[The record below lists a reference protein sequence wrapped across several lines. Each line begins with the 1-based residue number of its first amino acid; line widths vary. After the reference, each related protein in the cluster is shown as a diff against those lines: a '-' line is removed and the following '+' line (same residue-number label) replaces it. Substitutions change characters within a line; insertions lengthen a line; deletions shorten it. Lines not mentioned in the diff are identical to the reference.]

1 MNNKKTTKEKLIG
14 WVILLLYTALYIWV
28 TYYHEPWFDEAQ
40 AWEIAKCGSYR
51 DLLFLI
57 PHGEGHPPLWSLILS
72 IPAKLG
78 VPYEIGIKSVA
89 YIFSIATV
97 YLIVFKAPFTKW
109 VRYTLPFTYFFFY
122 QYGVIS
128 RTYCV
133 AMFIIIL
140 LAVRFKTKDTQ
151 PYKYMVLLALLCA
164 CSAYGIVIAGG
175 ISICWCID
183 IFLEKKNKDIIS
195 TSKELLS
202 DKRVRALLILL
213 VIAILLIIEI
223 LPYSTT
229 VAANSSRYDNFAKKL
244 VYMFLAMLGDA
255 LISPTFPEIWEN
267 AGAID
272 FVPGMIA
279 TVMAWVYLCVFSAK
293 KTWKYYFVPQILFAV
308 LMTYYGYQHHSGICV
323 IIYVAALW
331 ISYDSEHR
339 TERLRT
345 IRERLSKDMSGLLT
359 KLFKIIPAVTVGIML
374 LFSIMSVR
382 KDIMLPYSDGRAVSE
397 FIKEHHM
404 ENALIMAEWDVNQQT
419 RSAEDDDE
427 RAYTMEDYDTNFVGS
442 AVSIVPYFDKNI
454 FFNHNDSFNNVGYV
468 THFAAS
474 VEENY
479 AAYSRWKEY
488 GYPEVL
494 VGEPH
499 IEFVYGD
506 RISYSDYKLVFTIA
520 DYPIWKGT
528 TAYYVTRVYVRNDCL
543 GKFGLD

>member
-1 MNNKKTTKEKLIG
+1 MDLSIKKKTNLIG

-97 YLIVFKAPFTKW
+97 YLIVFKAPFSKW

-244 VYMFLAMLGDA
+244 VYMFLAMSGDA

-267 AGAID
+267 AGGIAFI
-272 FVPGMIA
+272 PGIIA
-279 TVMAWVYLCVFSAK
+279 SLIAWVYLCITSAK
-293 KTWKYYFVPQILFAV
+293 KMWKYYFVPETLFAV
-308 LMTYYGYQHHSGICV
+308 LMTYYGYQHHSGMCV
-323 IIYVAALW
+323 LIYIAVLW
-331 ISYDSEHR
+331 ISYDLESR
-339 TERLRT
+339 TERLRLMK
-345 IRERLSKDMSGLLT
+345 ERLSEDMSRALI
-359 KLFKIIPAVTVGIML
+359 KLIKIIPAATIGIML
-374 LFSIMSVR
+374 LFSVMSVR
-382 KDIMLPYSDGRAVSE
+382 KDILLPYYDGRAVAD

-404 ENALIMAEWDVNQQT
+404 EKALIMGEWNRNLQK
-419 RSAEDDDE
+419 RNDE
-427 RAYTMEDYDTNFVGS
+427 TEGDIEYTIEDYDSNFVGS
-442 AVSIVPYFDKNI
+442 AVSIVPYFNENI
-454 FFNHNDSFNNVGYV
+454 FFNHNDSFDNVGYV
-468 THFAAS
+468 THFVAS
-474 VEENY
+474 MEDNY

-494 VGEPH
+494 IGQPH
-499 IEFVYGD
+499 IEFVYGEE
-506 RISYSDYKLVFTIA
+506 ISYLDYKMVLMVPWN
-520 DYPIWKGT
+520 PIWKGT
-528 TAYYVTRVYVRNDCL
+528 APYYTTRIYVRKDCL
-543 GKFGLD
+543 AKYGLD

>member
-1 MNNKKTTKEKLIG
+1 MKDKKKRSLIEYG
-14 WVILLLYTALYIWV
+14 IMGLYTILYAAV
-28 TYYHEPWFDEAQ
+28 TVFHEPWFDEAQ

-72 IPAKLG
+72 VPAKLG
-78 VPYEIGIKSVA
+78 APYEISLKCVA
-89 YIFSIATV
+89 FIFSIATV
-97 YLIVFKAPFTKW
+97 YLIVFKSPFAKW

-122 QYGVIS
+122 QYGIIS

-133 AMFIIIL
+133 AMFLIFL
-140 LAVRFKTKDTQ
+140 LATEFKTKDGYPCRYT
-151 PYKYMVLLALLCA
+151 VLLALLCTS
-164 CSAYGIVIAGG
+164 SAYGIVIAGG

-183 IFLEKKNKDIIS
+183 ILNEKKHDKGKAYV
-195 TSKELLS
+195 KELLR
-202 DKRVRALLILL
+202 DRRVDSLMVLL
-213 VIAILLIIEI
+213 VFAILVILEI
-223 LPYSTT
+223 LPYSST
-229 VAANSSRYDNFAKKL
+229 VAVNSSRYEDFVKKI
-244 VYMFLAMLGDA
+244 VYMFLAMPGDA

-267 AGAID
+267 AGGIAFI
-272 FVPGMIA
+272 PGIIA
-279 TVMAWVYLCVFSAK
+279 SLIAWVYLCITSAK
-293 KTWKYYFVPQILFAV
+293 KMWKYYFVPEAMFAL
-308 LMTYYGYQHHSGICV
+308 LMTYYGYQHHSGMCV
-323 IIYVAALW
+323 MIYIAALW
-331 ISYDSEHR
+331 VSYSPENR
-339 TERLRT
+339 NELLTVMK
-345 IRERLSKDMSGLLT
+345 ERLSEDMYRILT
-359 KLFKIIPAVTVGIML
+359 KLLKIIPAATVGIML
-374 LFSIMSVR
+374 LFSVMSVQ
-382 KDIMLPYSDGRAVSE
+382 KDISLPYSDGRTVSK

-442 AVSIVPYFDKNI
+442 AVSIVPYFDRNI

-468 THFAAS
+468 THFTAS

-528 TAYYVTRVYVRNDCL
+528 ASYYTTRIYVRKDCL
-543 GKFGLD
+543 AKYGLD